1 MSRRFMQTSTSP
13 MIFWRLRLNSLFTM
27 IVLGIDPGIANT
39 GYGFIKAE
47 SSTFSLLDFG
57 CIQTSPKAE
66 STQRLKA
73 IYDELIQL
81 VGEYQPEFFALE
93 DLFFSK
99 NVSSAFAVGEARG
112 VIKLVAANTNR
123 RLYNYPPV
131 EVKQAVVG
139 YGKAPKR
146 QVQEMVKLLLR
157 LKEIPRPDHAADAL
171 AVAICHAR
179 SYKILQLRERHL
191 KS

>member
-1 MSRRFMQTSTSP
+1 MSRRFMQTSTFP

-47 SSTFSLLDFG
+47 SSTLTLLDFG
-57 CIQTSPKAE
+57 CIQTSPKDE
-66 STQRLKA
+66 STHRLKA

-81 VGEYQPEFFALE
+81 AGEYQPEFFALE

-146 QVQEMVKLLLR
+146 QVQEMVRLLLR

>member
-1 MSRRFMQTSTSP
+1 MSRRFMQTSTSL
-13 MIFWRLRLNSLFTM
+13 MIFWRLRLDALLTM

-81 VGEYQPEFFALE
+81 AGEYQPEFFALE

-146 QVQEMVKLLLR
+146 QVQEMVKLLLG

>member
-1 MSRRFMQTSTSP
+1 
-13 MIFWRLRLNSLFTM
+13 MI
-27 IVLGIDPGIANT
+27 ILGIDPGIANT

-47 SSTFSLLDFG
+47 SSTLTLLDFG
-57 CIQTSPKAE
+57 CIQTASKDE
-66 STQRLKA
+66 STQRLKI

-81 VGEYQPEFFALE
+81 ASEYQPESFALE

-112 VIKLVAANTNR
+112 IIKLAAANINR
-123 RLYNYPPV
+123 QVYSYPPAQI
-131 EVKQAVVG
+131 KQAVVG
-139 YGKAPKR
+139 YGKASKR

-171 AVAICHAR
+171 ATAICHAR
-179 SYKILQLRERHL
+179 SYKVLQLRERH
-191 KS
+191 SHS

>member
-1 MSRRFMQTSTSP
+1 
-13 MIFWRLRLNSLFTM
+13 M

-39 GYGFIKAE
+39 GYGVIKAE
-47 SSTFSLLDFG
+47 SSTFTPLGFG
-57 CIQTSPKAE
+57 CIQTSPKDE
-66 STQRLKA
+66 SAQRLKI
-73 IYDELIQL
+73 IYDKLIQ
-81 VGEYQPEFFALE
+81 VAGECQPEFFALE

-112 VIKLVAANTNR
+112 VIKLVAANTDR
-123 RLYNYPPV
+123 QVYNYPPV
-131 EVKQAVVG
+131 QVKEAVVG
-139 YGKAPKR
+139 YGKASKR

-179 SYKILQLRERHL
+179 SHRVLRLRERHL

>member
-1 MSRRFMQTSTSP
+1 
-13 MIFWRLRLNSLFTM
+13 M

-47 SSTFSLLDFG
+47 SSTFSVLDFG
-57 CIQTSPKAE
+57 CIQTSPRDE

-73 IYDELIQL
+73 IYDKLIQL
-81 VGEYQPEFFALE
+81 ADEYQPEFFALE

-112 VIKLVAANTNR
+112 VIKLVAANTDR

-131 EVKQAVVG
+131 EIKKAVG
-139 YGKAPKR
+139 GHGKASKHE
-146 QVQEMVKLLLR
+146 VQKMVRLLLR

>member
-1 MSRRFMQTSTSP
+1 
-13 MIFWRLRLNSLFTM
+13 M

-39 GYGFIKAE
+39 GYGVIKAE
-47 SSTFSLLDFG
+47 SSTFTPLGFG
-57 CIQTSPKAE
+57 CIQTSPKEESAE
-66 STQRLKA
+66 RLKT
-73 IYDELIQL
+73 IYDQLIQL
-81 VGEYQPEFFALE
+81 ATKYQPEFFALE

-112 VIKLVAANTNR
+112 VIKLVAANTDR
-123 RLYNYPPV
+123 RVYNYAPAQV
-131 EVKQAVVG
+131 KEVLVG
-139 YGKAPKR
+139 YGKASKR

>member
-1 MSRRFMQTSTSP
+1 
-13 MIFWRLRLNSLFTM
+13 M

-39 GYGFIKAE
+39 GYGFIKSE
-47 SSTFSLLDFG
+47 SSTLTPLNFG
-57 CIQTSPKAE
+57 CIQTSPKDE
-66 STQRLKA
+66 STQRLKT
-73 IYDELIQL
+73 IYDELMQL
-81 VGEYQPEFFALE
+81 AGEYQPEFFALE

-123 RLYNYPPV
+123 QVYNYPPV

-146 QVQEMVKLLLR
+146 QVQEMVRLLLR
-157 LKEIPRPDHAADAL
+157 LKDIPRPDHAADAL

-179 SYKILQLRERHL
+179 SHKILQLRERL
-191 KS
+191 KQS

>member
-1 MSRRFMQTSTSP
+1 MPHSILVDDDCSWHR
-13 MIFWRLRLNSLFTM
+13 
-27 IVLGIDPGIANT
+27 PGIANT
-39 GYGFIKAE
+39 GYGVIKVE
-47 SSTFSLLDFG
+47 SSTFTPLGFG
-57 CIQTSPKAE
+57 CIQTSPKDE

-81 VGEYQPEFFALE
+81 ADEYQPEFFALE

-112 VIKLVAANTNR
+112 VIKLVAANTDR
-123 RLYNYPPV
+123 RLYNYQPV

>member
-1 MSRRFMQTSTSP
+1 
-13 MIFWRLRLNSLFTM
+13 M

-39 GYGFIKAE
+39 GYGFIKTEA
-47 SSTFSLLDFG
+47 STFRLLDFG
-57 CIQTSPKAE
+57 CIQTSPKDE

-73 IYDELIQL
+73 IYDQLIQL
-81 VGEYQPEFFALE
+81 ADKYQPEFFALE

-123 RLYNYPPV
+123 QLYNYPPAQIK
-131 EVKQAVVG
+131 EAVVG

-146 QVQEMVKLLLR
+146 QVQEMVRLLLR
-157 LKEIPRPDHAADAL
+157 LKDIPRPDHAADAL

-179 SYKILQLRERHL
+179 SHKILQLRERL
-191 KS
+191 KQS